1 MFLDVVVVFGTQIVG
16 ERRLQSGITL
26 ADVERIAVVGDVEQV
41 GH

>member
-1 MFLDVVVVFGTQIVG
+1 MFLDVVVVFGAQIVG